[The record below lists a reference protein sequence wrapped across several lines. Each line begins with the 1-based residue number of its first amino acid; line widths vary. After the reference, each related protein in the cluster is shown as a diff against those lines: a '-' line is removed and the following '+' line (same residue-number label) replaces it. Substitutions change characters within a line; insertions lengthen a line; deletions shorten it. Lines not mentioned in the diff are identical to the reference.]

1 MKFVVIAAAAVLG
14 LSSTLAL
21 AEPPSEQLHDGTI
34 TPTFHGG
41 WVGQSSGE
49 AGGGFDLSTATPLH
63 GGGHLAATGQ
73 DGGGFDVTRATL
85 VGVPPQPAIMVA
97 AGEDTDG

>member
-21 AEPPSEQLHDGTI
+21 AEAPSEQLHDGTI

-49 AGGGFDLSTATPLH
+49 AGGGFDLSAATPLY
-63 GGGHLAATGQ
+63 GGGHLAATGEA
-73 DGGGFDVTRATL
+73 GGAFDSARAVR
-85 VGVPPQPAIMVA
+85 VGVTPEPEIMVA
-97 AGEDTDG
+97 GAADAAN